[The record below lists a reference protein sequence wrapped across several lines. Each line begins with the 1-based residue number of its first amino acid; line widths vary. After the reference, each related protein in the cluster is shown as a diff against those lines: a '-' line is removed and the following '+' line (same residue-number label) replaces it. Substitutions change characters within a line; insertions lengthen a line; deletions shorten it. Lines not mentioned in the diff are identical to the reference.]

1 MKASGRWLQR
11 IWLALSQSRWKIQGM
26 IALLALKNKI
36 SCPPWTLLVNRK
48 RMIFLSQV
56 TLRSLTKSQKW
67 MRRCHRVIGESAS
80 LSLKMMIM
88 KYKLTL
94 LIIRLTAMIRKLS
107 LLTLKLSQYLGTC
120 STQYTTINHQIRRKL
135 KISTVI

>member
-1 MKASGRWLQR
+1 MVAKNLAS
-11 IWLALSQSRWKIQGM
+11 IESIKMDNSGM
-26 IALLALKNKI
+26 IASLALKNKI
-36 SCPPWTLLVNRK
+36 SCLPWTLLVNG
-48 RMIFLSQV
+48 IVTLLVV
-56 TLRSLTKSQKW
+56 TLRSSTKSQKW

-120 STQYTTINHQIRRKL
+120 WTQYTTINHQKRRKL